1 MVLHREEWVG
11 GQRWEQGNNMLA
23 SSEEAISEPREMSE
37 LKLLCFW
44 LLGLHFYWFL
54 CELLI
59 LGPLGFLKSQE
70 NSRLSGGR
78 NGHGGWRCGGAAML
92 SSGVKTKPRL
102 KLVFLE
108 VPGLNELAT

>member
-1 MVLHREEWVG
+1 MG
-11 GQRWEQGNNMLA
+11 AGEQHADGRIA
-23 SSEEAISEPREMSE
+23 GEQEEAISEPREMSE